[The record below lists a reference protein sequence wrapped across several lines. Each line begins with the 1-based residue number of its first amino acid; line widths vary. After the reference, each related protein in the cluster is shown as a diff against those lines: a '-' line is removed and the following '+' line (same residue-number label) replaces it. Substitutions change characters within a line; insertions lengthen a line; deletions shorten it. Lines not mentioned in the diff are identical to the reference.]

1 MTRYFIYLGAI
12 ILAFAAFSK
21 AQAATLYLDDG
32 TEIDLAVGSKVYI
45 TDVPVWR
52 FTKFDEGGFD
62 LRPIVPTVEVTEFCV
77 DDGFTFGGASTTCD
91 EEVVVDEPVEE
102 DETECSPDGL
112 TFGGGC

>member
-1 MTRYFIYLGAI
+1 
-12 ILAFAAFSK
+12 
-21 AQAATLYLDDG
+21 
-32 TEIDLAVGSKVYI
+32 VYI

-62 LRPIVPTVEVTEFCV
+62 LRPIVPTIEVTELCV
-77 DDGFTFGGASTTCD
+77 DGDFTFGGASTTCD
-91 EEVVVDEPVEE
+91 EEVVVDDPVEE